1 MTDNQKE
8 ILFYVICIIVVLVF
22 VSVGCITEF
31 WDNKDAEFRNSVRYV
46 EKDDYG
52 RPRYYTYK
60 NIDQTCAEYYGYSR
74 PGRTVASVENIVHP
88 GWVRYLT
95 IFYDDK
101 SVVSFY
107 YDWDY
112 VRPDDYEIIFDK
124 WEGKRGPLYDNKRI
138 GYMKRPPVENK
149 NAFIKCLEQNEPLQP
164 KVEVIN
170 AINDAINEKNQKIDE
185 TKQLL
190 ENKKT
195 KLTVKAEIEDG
206 STIKETEIEFTL
218 DSLGDNDIDLANHA
232 ILNIL
237 TKED

>member
-8 ILFYVICIIVVLVF
+8 ILFYVICIIVVF
-22 VSVGCITEF
+22 IFASVSYITEF

-46 EKDDYG
+46 EKDSYG
-52 RPRYYTYK
+52 TPRYYTYK

-74 PGRTVASVENIVHP
+74 PGRTVESVENIVHP
-88 GWVRYLT
+88 AWTRYL
-95 IFYDDK
+95 IVVYDDK

-107 YDWDY
+107 YDYPQTDT
-112 VRPDDYEIIFDK
+112 YEIIFDK
-124 WEGKRGPLYDNKRI
+124 WEGMRGSIYDNKRI
-138 GYMKRPPVENK
+138 GYMKKPPIENK
-149 NAFIKCLEQNEPLQP
+149 HAFIKCLEQNEPLQP
-164 KVEVIN
+164 KVKVIN

>member
-1 MTDNQKE
+1 MTNEEEDA
-8 ILFYVICIIVVLVF
+8 LFTIICAAVVVIFLCIVLF
-22 VSVGCITEF
+22 KDS
-31 WDNKDAEFRNSVRYV
+31 WSSKDAEFRNSVRYV
-46 EKDDYG
+46 EKDNYG

-74 PGRTVASVENIVHP
+74 PGRTIKRVKHIVHP
-88 GWVRYLT
+88 SWIKYLT
-95 IFYDDK
+95 LFYDDE
-101 SVVSFY
+101 SVVCFY
-107 YDWDY
+107 YD
-112 VRPDDYEIIFDK
+112 RPNVVSETEFIFDK
-124 WEGKRGPLYDNKRI
+124 WDDEHEPLHDNKVI
-138 GYMKRPPVENK
+138 GSMKRPSFENK
-149 NAFIKCLEQNEPLQP
+149 NAFISCLEQNEPLQARA
-164 KVEVIN
+164 EVIN
-170 AINDAINEKNQKIDE
+170 AVNDAIKENNQKIDE

>member
-8 ILFYVICIIVVLVF
+8 ILFYVICIIVVF
-22 VSVGCITEF
+22 IFASVSYITEF

-46 EKDDYG
+46 EKDNFG

-74 PGRTVASVENIVHP
+74 PGRTIKRVKHIVHP
-88 GWVRYLT
+88 SWIKYLT
-95 IFYDDK
+95 LFYDDE
-101 SVVSFY
+101 SVVCFY
-107 YDWDY
+107 YD
-112 VRPDDYEIIFDK
+112 RPEVTGELEFIFDK
-124 WEGKRGPLYDNKRI
+124 WDDEHEPLHDNKVI
-138 GYMKRPPVENK
+138 GRMKKPPIENRD
-149 NAFIKCLEQNEPLQP
+149 AFIKCLEQNEPLQAR
-164 KVEVIN
+164 VEVIN
-170 AINDAINEKNQKIDE
+170 AVNDAIKENNQKIDE